1 MGYVWLSF
9 YTWKWLNAIVFLIY
23 NSIQI
28 KFANPD
34 YLQTYFF
41 YLLNNCY
48 EILHICRGQWVHT
61 YIWKKELKWFWKN
74 KNVDASIS
82 IGATKRSSLKI
93 TFHLVYIL
101 FLDDSVTNLGY
112 FQRSY
117 SYESIPKLYQ
127 LFRLIW
133 IKSLFKRNLL
143 GNFCIFLS
151 PFILHY
157 GRTVAWW
164 QDTNSKTGALGPRYF
179 AKAMAKFLA
188 LLFIAKRRQMDKEDG
203 WPI

>member
-1 MGYVWLSF
+1 MFVQLKVYLCESLFSQVDTAWLSRQVRNVVK
-9 YTWKWLNAIVFLIY
+9 TSPKHFLGRRRRR
-23 NSIQI
+23 
-28 KFANPD
+28 K
-34 YLQTYFF
+34 
-41 YLLNNCY
+41 
-48 EILHICRGQWVHT
+48 R
-61 YIWKKELKWFWKN
+61 LKWFWKN